1 MFDLLIRG
9 GMVIDGTGKTPY
21 RADIGI
27 QDGKIQA
34 VGALGDAQAAETIAA
49 EGLHV
54 TPGFINTHSHSDIVL
69 LFENRGENM
78 LSQGITTEVAG
89 HCGETVIP
97 LSDTIVSDFKKW
109 LPDERLREIQSLGRD
124 PRHVMEYIGSRG
136 AGTNVALMVGH
147 GTIRS
152 EVMGYDDRIPTA
164 QDMERMKALLAE
176 AMEAGAFGMSSG
188 LIYPPGV
195 YAREEEL
202 VELCKT
208 AAAFGGIYASH
219 MRNESDRVVEAVA
232 ETIRVAEK
240 AGLPALI
247 SHHKIAG
254 KHNWGRSKD
263 TLALIDAAN
272 RRGVKVR
279 CDQYPYHAGA
289 TSLLSALPP
298 AYASE
303 GQAGYVGKL
312 RDAGIRKE
320 IKQLL
325 RRGDAG
331 FENLIW
337 YCGYDGVLVL
347 HAPTTPEAQG
357 KTIADIADMRG
368 DEPEDVIFD
377 LVVANNGDIQAAFFS
392 MDEGDIR
399 RIMQSPY
406 SMGATDAYYANAY
419 LSCDHPRFKGS
430 FVKILSDYVRDK
442 KVLPLEEAVRK
453 LTSLPADMLG
463 LKTKGVLAE
472 GFDADIVIFDYT
484 ALRATSDFTHPLAP
498 NEGVKYV
505 LVNGKIALKD
515 DEATGV
521 CAGRLLRRQ

>member
-1 MFDLLIRG
+1 MFDLMIRG
-9 GMVIDGTGKTPY
+9 GMVIDGTGKAPY

-27 QDGKIQA
+27 KGDKIQEI
-34 VGALGDAQAAETIAA
+34 GDLGDAQATETIDA
-49 EGLHV
+49 EGLYV
-54 TPGFINTHSHSDIVL
+54 TPGFINTHSHSDLVL
-69 LFENRGENM
+69 LFENKGENM
-78 LSQGITTEVAG
+78 LSQGITTEVTG
-89 HCGETVIP
+89 HCGESVIP
-97 LSDTIVSDFKKW
+97 LSKTMVADFKKW
-109 LPDERLREIQSLGRD
+109 LPDDRLREIQSLGRD
-124 PRHVMEYIGSRG
+124 PRSVMDYIGSRG

-152 EVMGYDDRIPTA
+152 EVMGYDDRTPTA
-164 QDMERMKALLAE
+164 QEMDRMKALLAE
-176 AMEAGAFGMSSG
+176 TMEAGAFGMTSG
-188 LIYPPGV
+188 LIYLPGV

-208 AAAFGGIYASH
+208 AAAFGGIYCSH

-254 KHNWGRSKD
+254 KHNWGKSKE
-263 TLALIDAAN
+263 TLALIEAAN
-272 RRGVKVR
+272 GRGVKVR

-289 TSLLSALPP
+289 TSLLSAMPP
-298 AYASE
+298 AYASG
-303 GQAGYVGKL
+303 GQEGYVGKL
-312 RDAGIRKE
+312 KDAGIRQE

-325 RRGDAG
+325 RCGDAG

-337 YCGYDGVLVL
+337 DSGYEGILVL
-347 HAPTTPEAQG
+347 HAPATPEAQG
-357 KTIADIADMRG
+357 MTIADIAAIRG

-377 LVVANNGDIQAAFFS
+377 LIVANNGDIQAAFFT
-392 MDEGDIR
+392 MDEEDIR

-406 SMGATDAYYANAY
+406 AMGATDAYFKSAY
-419 LSCDHPRFKGS
+419 LPCDHPRFKGS
-430 FVKILSDYVRDK
+430 FVKILSEYVRDK

-463 LKTKGVLAE
+463 LKTKGVLAR
-472 GFDADIVIFDYT
+472 GFDADIVIFDYKT
-484 ALRATSDFTHPLAP
+484 LRATSDFIHPLAP

-521 CAGRLLRRQ
+521 CAGRLLRRR

>member
-9 GMVIDGTGKTPY
+9 GLIIDGTGKAPY

-27 QDGKIQA
+27 QGDKIQA
-34 VGALGDAQAAETIAA
+34 VGALGDAQAAETINAG
-49 EGLHV
+49 GLHV
-54 TPGFINTHSHSDIVL
+54 APGFINTHSHSDIVL
-69 LFENRGENM
+69 LFENMGENM

-89 HCGETVIP
+89 HCGESVIP
-97 LSDTIVSDFKKW
+97 LSDTMVSDFKKW

-124 PRHVMEYIGSRG
+124 PRLVMEYIGSRG

-164 QDMERMKALLAE
+164 QDMERMKALLSE
-176 AMEAGAFGMSSG
+176 AMEAGAFGMTSG

-254 KHNWGRSKD
+254 KHNWGKSRD

-312 RDAGIRKE
+312 RDAGIRQE
-320 IKQLL
+320 IKQQL
-325 RRGDAG
+325 RCGDAG

-337 YCGYDGVLVL
+337 YCGFDGVLVL
-347 HAPTTPEAQG
+347 HAP
-357 KTIADIADMRG
+357 
-368 DEPEDVIFD
+368 
-377 LVVANNGDIQAAFFS
+377 AAP
-392 MDEGDIR
+392 G
-399 RIMQSPY
+399 
-406 SMGATDAYYANAY
+406 GA
-419 LSCDHPRFKGS
+419 G
-430 FVKILSDYVRDK
+430 
-442 KVLPLEEAVRK
+442 
-453 LTSLPADMLG
+453 
-463 LKTKGVLAE
+463 
-472 GFDADIVIFDYT
+472 
-484 ALRATSDFTHPLAP
+484 
-498 NEGVKYV
+498 
-505 LVNGKIALKD
+505 KD
-515 DEATGV
+515 D
-521 CAGRLLRRQ
+521 RRYRRNARR

>member
-1 MFDLLIRG
+1 MFDLLIKG

-27 QDGKIQA
+27 RGDKIQE
-34 VGALGDAQAAETIAA
+34 VGELADAQAIETIDAA
-49 EGLHV
+49 GLHV

-69 LFENRGENM
+69 LFENKGENM

-89 HCGETVIP
+89 HCGESVIP
-97 LSDTIVSDFKKW
+97 LSDTMVSDFKKW
-109 LPDERLREIQSLGRD
+109 LPDERLLEIQSIGRD
-124 PRHVMEYIGSRG
+124 PRLVMEYIGGRG
-136 AGTNVALMVGH
+136 AGTNMALLVGH

-152 EVMGYDDRIPTA
+152 VVMGHDDRLPTA
-164 QDMERMKALLAE
+164 QDMNRMKALLSE
-176 AMEAGAFGMSSG
+176 AMEAGAFGMTSG
-188 LIYPPGV
+188 LIYLPGV

-202 VELCKT
+202 VELCRT
-208 AAAFGGIYASH
+208 AASFGGIYASH

-254 KHNWGRSKD
+254 KRNWGKSKD

-272 RRGVKVR
+272 GRGVKVR

-289 TSLLSALPP
+289 TNLLSAMPP
-298 AYASE
+298 AYASG
-303 GQAGYVGKL
+303 GQDGYVGKL
-312 RDAGIRKE
+312 KDAGIRQE

-337 YCGYDGVLVL
+337 DSGYEGVLVL
-347 HAPTTPEAQG
+347 HASATPEAQG
-357 KTIADIADMRG
+357 KTIADIAAQRG

-377 LVVANNGDIQAAFFS
+377 LIVANSGDIQAAFFS

-406 SMGATDAYYANAY
+406 SMGATDAYFANAY

-430 FVKILSDYVRDK
+430 FIKILSEYVRDK
-442 KVLPLEEAVRK
+442 KVLTLEEAVRK

-472 GFDADIVIFDYT
+472 GYDADIVIFDYA

-515 DEATGV
+515 DETTGV
-521 CAGRLLRRQ
+521 CAGRLLRRR